1 MKANKAVKRL
11 THAEDL
17 ISDVM
22 ERYSDGAPYI
32 RQQLL
37 DAKAAVGR
45 AKDAV
50 KAQVPSRTK
59 SAPKRA
65 ATKKAA
71 VKVAGPSS
79 SSWGQQGSRRKPA
92 LGRPRAGRRGTLTQ
106 NVPLGS
112 RGVSQKVNFLGQG
125 NKGSLIRSEERRVG
139 KEGRSRWSPYH

>member
-71 VKVAGPSS
+71 VKVPPAKAAMMTARLHKPP
-79 SSWGQQGSRRKPA
+79 RKPPFGKKA
-92 LGRPRAGRRGTLTQ
+92 
-106 NVPLGS
+106 V
-112 RGVSQKVNFLGQG
+112 
-125 NKGSLIRSEERRVG
+125 GSLRSQG
-139 KEGRSRWSPYH
+139 DPN